1 MSLTPGE
8 IALGDQC
15 KAESDR
21 LVDLFIEAAKT
32 YLAEGGEMTESFGL
46 CGTAT
51 VEHLAESE
59 ENPLASGV
67 HVFGG
72 GASASFPR
80 SATGG
85 RRCLTR

>member
-32 YLAEGGEMTESFGL
+32 YVAEGGEMTESFGL

-51 VEHLAESE
+51 LEHLAESE
-59 ENPLASGV
+59 ENQLQVAYMFSAAVHRLA
-67 HVFGG
+67 
-72 GASASFPR
+72 FPKQQPV
-80 SATGG
+80 ADDV
-85 RRCLTR
+85 